1 MIKSLT
7 QLHTFSGNAFRYKL
21 DNQDE
26 IYVVTTLF
34 LAKQVTGKM
43 CYRDN
48 DETLNLKYFTYQAL
62 PDTLEDEYR
71 QYIQYFEDDVL
82 HRN

>member
-1 MIKSLT
+1 M
-7 QLHTFSGNAFRYKL
+7 
-21 DNQDE
+21 
-26 IYVVTTLF
+26 VTTLF

-43 CYRDN
+43 CYQNN